1 MKIAVSACLLG
12 KPCRYNATGC
22 YMAQVDALHKNHV
35 LVPVCPEVL
44 GGLATPRAP
53 SEICKGKVINT
64 LGQDVSEAFEKGA
77 KEALA
82 IVEDQGCQIA
92 ILQQRSPSC
101 GCGKIYD
108 GTFSSKL
115 IEGDGVFTKLLKS
128 KGISVLSSDA
138 LAADPAILEETPEM
152 NVQDE

>member
-1 MKIAVSACLLG
+1 MNIAVSACLLG

-22 YMAQVDALHKNHV
+22 YMTQVDALQANHA

-64 LGQDVSEAFEKGA
+64 LGEDVSEAFEKGA
-77 KEALA
+77 QKALS
-82 IVEDQGCQIA
+82 IVEDQGCQVA

-128 KGISVLSSDA
+128 KGISVISSET
-138 LAADPAILEETPEM
+138 LAADPAILEKTLET
-152 NVQDE
+152 NS

>member
-1 MKIAVSACLLG
+1 
-12 KPCRYNATGC
+12 
-22 YMAQVDALHKNHV
+22 MAQVDALQEHHA

-64 LGQDVSEAFEKGA
+64 LGEDVSEAFEKGA
-77 KEALA
+77 QKALE
-82 IVEDQGCQIA
+82 IVEAQGCQVA

-108 GTFSSKL
+108 GTFSSQL
-115 IEGDGVFTKLLKS
+115 IEGDGVFTQLLKS
-128 KGISVLSSDA
+128 KGISVISSET
-138 LAADPAILEETPEM
+138 LAANPAILEKAHTQ
-152 NVQDE
+152 NG